1 MGDKS
6 PSALAPSRRIP
17 RPRITLPYDG
27 LTQRSPLGVA
37 FVKET
42 GFSIASVSA
51 EYAALR
57 TLILADEGSHPVEV
71 FERWES
77 LRRSV
82 AAWKSRIHLRMRQDA
97 FDEAAAADGRS
108 VAETLPL
115 CEAHDAA
122 LKAYLLAPERRRAI
136 QDLVGAAT
144 LGRWEAAVTTFA
156 PAIQNDLTLEERLT
170 NEYFQLIGT
179 IKAALRGREYSLAG
193 LALFAEDG
201 DRALRREACLA
212 GWNGLSQNST
222 KLDSLFDDLVRCRT
236 SMARKLGYENYM
248 LLAYKRLGRSDYG
261 PVQVARLRDEIVESI
276 VPRAET
282 FAREQA
288 GALGVN
294 ELMPWDEALR
304 DRLPAPRAP
313 ATLDG
318 LTLSLRSSAA
328 AIHPAFADFVRQM
341 IEGGLMDLAHRP
353 GKAAGAFCAFL
364 PDVAMPFVFANYTGG
379 SRNVGSVVHE
389 LGHAF
394 QNYQSRHYP
403 ALEQIIPTS
412 EIGEIHSMALELL
425 AGPVYGHIFN
435 GDSDRYRSHHLQYLI
450 EMLPYIAAIDHFQEL
465 VYTAPTATPL
475 ERSEMWLEM
484 EKRYLPWRRAGGIPV
499 LERGARWQR
508 QRHVYAAPFYYI
520 DYGLAICCAL
530 QLWLESLTDRGAAI
544 EKWLSLCSLGGTLG
558 FETLLQ
564 RVSLS
569 SPLNPGTITAIVSE
583 AMPRN

>member
-1 MGDKS
+1 
-6 PSALAPSRRIP
+6 
-17 RPRITLPYDG
+17 
-27 LTQRSPLGVA
+27 
-37 FVKET
+37 
-42 GFSIASVSA
+42 
-51 EYAALR
+51 
-57 TLILADEGSHPVEV
+57 
-71 FERWES
+71 
-77 LRRSV
+77 
-82 AAWKSRIHLRMRQDA
+82 MRQDA

-108 VAETLPL
+108 VAEALPL
-115 CEAHDAA
+115 YEAHDAA
-122 LKAYLLAPERRRAI
+122 LKAYLLAPERHRAI
-136 QDLVGAAT
+136 QDVVGAAT
-144 LGRWEAAVTTFA
+144 LARWEADVTAFA
-156 PAIQNDLTLEERLT
+156 PAIQSDLTFEEQLT

-179 IKAALRGREYSLAG
+179 MKAELHGREYSLAG

-201 DRALRREACLA
+201 DRSLRREACQA
-212 GWNGLSQNST
+212 GWNALSKNST
-222 KLDSLFDDLVRCRT
+222 KLDSLFDDLVGCRT
-236 SMARKLGYENYM
+236 TMARKLGHENY
-248 LLAYKRLGRSDYG
+248 LPPAYKRLGRSDYG
-261 PVQVARLRDEIVESI
+261 PVQVARFRDEIAESI
-276 VPRAET
+276 VPRAHT

-313 ATLDG
+313 ATLDE
-318 LTLSLRSSAA
+318 LTVSLRSAAA
-328 AIHPAFADFVRQM
+328 AIHHAFADFVRQM
-341 IEGGLMDLAHRP
+341 TDGGLMDLAHRP

-364 PDVAMPFVFANYTGG
+364 PDVAMPFVFANYTGA

-403 ALEQIIPTS
+403 ALEQIVPTS

-425 AGPVYGHIFN
+425 ARPVYENIFN

-484 EKRYLPWRRAGGIPV
+484 EKRYLPWRRAGGIPA

-530 QLWLESLTDRGAAI
+530 QLWLESLTDRNAAI

-558 FETLLQ
+558 FEALLE

-569 SPLNPGTITAIVSE
+569 SPFNPGTITAIVSAAAAE
-583 AMPRN
+583 QEGLTARSG